1 MTGSGSEENK
11 SEDVSIED
19 TIDSSEDRDSAEK
32 DGDWINEADLDELLE
47 YDVEKEAL
55 QVVRR
60 ESREVLSE
68 RIHLLKDL
76 DDKAMRTVRTSV
88 LFIGLVISAIQVS
101 DGSFS
106 EVETTS
112 TSFQLGVGGVSF
124 LLLSIILGVWTYSA
138 SEPDF
143 GISDDHRTDVVDGE
157 FTEKEWLLF
166 QLGEYNEWIGNMRS
180 LTEKNVLGLHLTL
193 FTATAGVLA
202 LLLSV
207 VHSIGWKIDRLIL
220 PAVVTIG
227 ISAIVGL
234 LLYVVSKYN

>member
-1 MTGSGSEENK
+1 
-11 SEDVSIED
+11 
-19 TIDSSEDRDSAEK
+19 
-32 DGDWINEADLDELLE
+32 
-47 YDVEKEAL
+47 
-55 QVVRR
+55 
-60 ESREVLSE
+60 
-68 RIHLLKDL
+68 
-76 DDKAMRTVRTSV
+76 
-88 LFIGLVISAIQVS
+88 
-101 DGSFS
+101 
-106 EVETTS
+106 
-112 TSFQLGVGGVSF
+112 
-124 LLLSIILGVWTYSA
+124 VWTYSA

-193 FTATAGVLA
+193 YTETAGVLA